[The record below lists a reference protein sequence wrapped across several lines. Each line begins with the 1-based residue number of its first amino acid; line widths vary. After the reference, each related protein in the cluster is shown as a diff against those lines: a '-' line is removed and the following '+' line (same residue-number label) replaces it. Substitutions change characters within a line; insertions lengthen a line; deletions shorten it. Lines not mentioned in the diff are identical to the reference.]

1 MHTMNVPVQ
10 VFISMDP
17 VLHALLENLV
27 TLMQHNAQ
35 DKWT

>member
-1 MHTMNVPVQ
+1 MHTMNVQ

-17 VLHALLENLV
+17 VLHALSENLV
-27 TLMQHNAQ
+27 TLMQRNAQ